1 MTLKDIAAI
10 AGKPGLYKILK
21 PTRNG
26 MIVEAMVGK
35 PNKFVVGTNHRVSV
49 LKEISIYTTGEEE
62 SVPLFDVFSTIKEK
76 HGDQLE
82 IDSKSSES
90 LFGFMEEILP
100 DYDKERVYNSDIKK
114 LISWFNLLCKEAPE
128 VFEKQEEEKVENE
141 VEVTKEEIKEEP
153 EKKKVAK
160 KETASKDS
168 PKEKKTKK
176 ATGKKAE

>member
-76 HGDQLE
+76 HGDQVE
-82 IDSKSSES
+82 VDTKSSES

-100 DYDKERVYNSDIKK
+100 DYDTERVYNSDIKK
-114 LISWFNLLCKEAPE
+114 LISWFNLLSKEAPD
-128 VFEKQEEEKVENE
+128 VFEKEEEEKAVEE
-141 VEVTKEEIKEEP
+141 SETKTKETSEKETKVEEP
-153 EKKKVAK
+153 SKEKAPKKAAK
-160 KETASKDS
+160 KPAA
-168 PKEKKTKK
+168 KKS
-176 ATGKKAE
+176 E